1 MRRCEKSSSF
11 VEESVDD
18 PVDNPELVNDL
29 SPVLKWVRSLG
40 LAKYEDVFLREEIDW
55 DTLQSLTEE
64 VWHKNLI
71 STFTTMM
78 RMESYVLTFL
88 HLLGIGSPEHRYYVT
103 WP

>member
-1 MRRCEKSSSF
+1 MKSSCF
-11 VEESVDD
+11 IEESVDD
-18 PVDNPELVNDL
+18 PVQHPELVSDL

-78 RMESYVLTFL
+78 KIEIYAAYLFT
-88 HLLGIGSPEHRYYVT
+88 LGIGSPEHRYYVT